1 MPLQLKLLALVFLGG
16 GLGSLARY
24 GVTLAALRL
33 LGAGFPWG
41 TLSVNVVGSATM
53 GAFAGWLMTRT
64 PGPGHDA
71 FRLFFMTGILG
82 GFTTFSAYSLDTV
95 ALWEKGA
102 PVEAVVYAV
111 GSVVA
116 SFAVLVAALIAVRG
130 WAAT

>member
-16 GLGSLARY
+16 GIGSTFRY

-33 LGAGFPWG
+33 LGIGFPWG
-41 TLSVNVVGSATM
+41 TFTVNVVGSAAM
-53 GAFAGWLMTRT
+53 GAFAGWLTSRA
-64 PGPGHDA
+64 PDPGHDA

-102 PVEAVVYAV
+102 QTTAIVYAV
-111 GSVVA
+111 ASVVI
-116 SFAVLVAALIAVRG
+116 SLGVLVAALLTVRG
-130 WAAT
+130 WATT

>member
-1 MPLQLKLLALVFLGG
+1 MPLQFKLLVLVFVGG
-16 GLGSLARY
+16 GFGSCLRY

-41 TLSVNVVGSATM
+41 TFLVNVIGSTVM
-53 GAFAGWLMTRT
+53 GAFAGYLVNRT
-64 PGPGHDA
+64 PGPAHDA

-102 PVEAVVYAV
+102 TTTAAVYAV
-111 GSVVA
+111 GSVVI
-116 SFAVLVAALIAVRG
+116 SLTVLAAALVVVRG
-130 WAAT
+130 WTTA

>member
-1 MPLQLKLLALVFLGG
+1 MPLQMKLLALVFLGG
-16 GLGSLARY
+16 GIGSTFRY

-33 LGAGFPWG
+33 LGAAFPWG
-41 TLSVNVVGSATM
+41 TFTVNVVGSATM
-53 GAFAGWLMTRT
+53 GAFAGWLMSRT

-102 PVEAVVYAV
+102 QATAVVYAV
-111 GSVVA
+111 GSVVV
-116 SFAVLVAALIAVRG
+116 SLAVLTTALLAVRG
-130 WAAT
+130 WATT

>member
-1 MPLQLKLLALVFLGG
+1 MPLQFKLLVLVFVGG
-16 GLGSLARY
+16 GCGSCLRY

-41 TLSVNVVGSATM
+41 TFLVNVIGSTVM
-53 GAFAGWLMTRT
+53 GAFAGWLVART
-64 PGPGHDA
+64 PGPAHDA

-102 PVEAVVYAV
+102 TATAIVYAV
-111 GSVVA
+111 GSVML
-116 SFAVLVAALIAVRG
+116 SLAVLAAALVIVRG
-130 WAAT
+130 WATA